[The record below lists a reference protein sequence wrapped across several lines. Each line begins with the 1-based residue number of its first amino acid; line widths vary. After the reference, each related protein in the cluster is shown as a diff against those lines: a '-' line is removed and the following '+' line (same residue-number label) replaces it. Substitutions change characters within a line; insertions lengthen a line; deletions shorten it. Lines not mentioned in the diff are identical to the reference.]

1 VTRDTQDKLEGAGL
15 QLVETAELL
24 RAFAEILGAEV
35 VAVER
40 CRHCGGMKPKGQSCG
55 CFDNGGQ

>member
-1 VTRDTQDKLEGAGL
+1 MTKDAKDALERAGL
-15 QLVETAELL
+15 QLVETAELI
-24 RAFAEILGAEV
+24 REIADILGATV

-40 CRHCGGMKPKGQSCG
+40 CKFCGSMKPKGQSCG